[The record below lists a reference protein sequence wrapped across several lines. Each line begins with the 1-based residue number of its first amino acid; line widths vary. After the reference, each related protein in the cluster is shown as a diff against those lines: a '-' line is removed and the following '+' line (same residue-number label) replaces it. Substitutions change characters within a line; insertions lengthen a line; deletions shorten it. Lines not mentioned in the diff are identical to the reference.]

1 MSHSAQKTED
11 LFDFAKILG
20 QQTEF
25 HEILRLVAHKSA
37 QSLKADL
44 ALILMLN
51 PDTRETVKTIIKDG
65 KYIEQK
71 AYQDIHIY
79 VGGWI
84 INNQKHFLSRNLQKD
99 DRFIKGLFDQV
110 PIQSVAGVPLIV
122 EGTIIGA
129 LILLYRESSDFVNS
143 DLLNTL
149 DHIASISA
157 PFLRNAQKI
166 REYFVSSLP
175 DSNVSNTTTG
185 RALPI
190 WAKS

>member
-71 AYQDIHIY
+71 EYQDIHTY

-84 INNQKHFLSRNLQKD
+84 INHQKHFLSRNLQKD
-99 DRFIKGLFDQV
+99 EQKEIILHKHIK
-110 PIQSVAGVPLIV
+110 VPLLKDY
-122 EGTIIGA
+122 
-129 LILLYRESSDFVNS
+129 LIRSQYVRFPVF
-143 DLLNTL
+143 
-149 DHIASISA
+149 
-157 PFLRNAQKI
+157 P
-166 REYFVSSLP
+166 
-175 DSNVSNTTTG
+175 
-185 RALPI
+185 
-190 WAKS
+190 